1 MPRAAN
7 ASTARKRLT
16 RKVFPLETKLLA
28 AFVIGGVGL
37 LATVVLS
44 AMQGSAYLSADR
56 EVGRLRDLDHA
67 VTALYL
73 AVRSA
78 ESGQRG
84 YLLTSRDSD
93 LTPYRIARSEAA
105 QRLDDA
111 RALAGNDPGTLAALD
126 AMRPHVHARLAELSE
141 TLDVFNREG
150 FDAAQRVVATGR
162 GSGEMK
168 AIRDSGEA
176 IHADLAARAAAMQVS
191 QREHF
196 DDTLRSIYVGAALA
210 LMLLA
215 LVYAALAM
223 ETAQRRRMGERIRRE
238 ADHDEL
244 TQLPNRRFFTQWLGY
259 ALALARREG
268 TTLGLL
274 CIDIDGFKRVNDTSG
289 HEAGDAL
296 LVEIARRFSA
306 LKRDSDVLARLG
318 GDEFVLA
325 AVGASN
331 GKDLA
336 RLAQRMID
344 SLIDPP
350 VSKPQVGASIG
361 IAFFPDDASDLP
373 GLLATADA
381 AMYAAKRGGR
391 NRVVFHAV
399 AEIA

>member
-1 MPRAAN
+1 M
-7 ASTARKRLT
+7 T

-28 AFVIGGVGL
+28 AFIVGGLGL
-37 LATVVLS
+37 LAAVVL
-44 AMQGSAYLSADR
+44 AATQGSAYLAADH

-84 YLLTSRDSD
+84 YLLTSRDND

-111 RALAGNDPGTLAALD
+111 RALAGSDPGTLAALD
-126 AMRPHVHARLAELSE
+126 ALRPHVHARLAELSE

-168 AIRDSGEA
+168 AIRESGEA
-176 IHADLAARAAAMQVS
+176 IHADLAARAAAMQAR

-196 DDTLRSIYVGAALA
+196 DDTLRSIYVGAGLA

-244 TQLPNRRFFTQWLGY
+244 TQLPNRRFFTRWLGY

-268 TTLGLL
+268 STLGLL

-336 RLAQRMID
+336 SLAQRMID
-344 SLIDPP
+344 SLVDPP
-350 VSKPQVGASIG
+350 VSKPMVGASIG
-361 IAFFPDDASDLP
+361 IAFFPDDANDLP